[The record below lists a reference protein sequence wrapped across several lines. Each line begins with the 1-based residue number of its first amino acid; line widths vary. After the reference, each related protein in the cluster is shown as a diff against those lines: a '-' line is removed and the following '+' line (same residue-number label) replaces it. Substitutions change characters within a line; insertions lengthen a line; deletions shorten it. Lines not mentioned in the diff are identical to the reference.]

1 MTDERA
7 KNKKESGFSL
17 IEVTIA
23 MMVLLVGL
31 LGVTLSYTWAVRFN
45 AGNNLRMQSLAILQQ
60 ETEQFRSAKFTS
72 VVTDSVL
79 LGGVKSAKTMTTADG
94 NKFTIETTV
103 DDDPFSSGVQANQS
117 KTLKDITITVTGE
130 NQVQTWITAIPATV
144 TLRRVRGN

>member
-1 MTDERA
+1 MIERS
-7 KNKKESGFSL
+7 KNKSESGFSL

-31 LGVTLSYTWAVRFN
+31 LGVTLSYSWAVKFN

-60 ETEQFRSAKFTS
+60 EVEQFRSAKYTS

-79 LGGVKSAKTMTTADG
+79 LGGVKTPKTVTTADG

-103 DDDPFSSGVQANQS
+103 DDDPFTANVQINQS
-117 KTLKDITITVTGE
+117 KTLKSITISVSGE
-130 NQVQTWITAIPATV
+130 NQTQRWITAIPATV

>member
-1 MTDERA
+1 MIERS
-7 KNKKESGFSL
+7 KNKSESGFSL

-23 MMVLLVGL
+23 MMVLLIGL
-31 LGVTLSYTWAVRFN
+31 LGVTLSYSWAVKFN

-60 ETEQFRSAKFTS
+60 EVEQFRSAKYTS

-79 LGGVKSAKTMTTADG
+79 LGGVKTPKTLTTADG

-103 DDDPFSSGVQANQS
+103 DDDPFIDNVQINQS
-117 KTLKDITITVTGE
+117 KTLKSITISVSGE
-130 NQVQTWITAIPATV
+130 NQTQRWITAMPATV